1 MKILI
6 CEALGHSYGE
16 HRALDACSL
25 ALEQG
30 KLHVLLGPSGCGKS
44 TLLEVI
50 AGLQPCTQGR
60 IILRGEEISQQPPQQ
75 RRLSMV
81 FQTPACFPHMS
92 VLENILFAS
101 PTQDAHARK
110 KAQEI
115 AGMLKIGHLLERC
128 AANLSGGEK
137 QRTAIARALMKEADL
152 ILMDEPFSALD
163 APLAKALGEEL
174 RRLQRSLSLSVL
186 YVTHD
191 QQEAMRL
198 ADEMFLMQAG
208 KIIQGGVPE
217 QVYADPDNLFA
228 AGFLGSGMNVIPAS
242 VKGGQLCFAQM
253 QVPVPFALPQG
264 EVVMAVRGEN
274 IRIQR
279 EGWPGAQIMDC
290 RRSGALH
297 HIDVIWRGIPLHVLS
312 LTAPCGESI
321 CFDLSDCLFF
331 DPHTKRRIRE

>member
-6 CEALGHSYGE
+6 CETLGHSYGE

-101 PTQDAHARK
+101 PTQDAHARR

-115 AGMLKIGHLLERC
+115 AGMLKIGHLLERS

-198 ADEMFLMQAG
+198 ADEMFLMQEG

-228 AGFLGSGMNVIPAS
+228 AGFLASGMNVIPAS
-242 VKGGQLCFAQM
+242 VKDGQLCFAQVQM
-253 QVPVPFALPQG
+253 PVPFALPQG

-274 IRIQR
+274 IRIQH

-312 LTAPCGESI
+312 LAAPCGESI
-321 CFDLSDCLFF
+321 CFDLPDCLFF